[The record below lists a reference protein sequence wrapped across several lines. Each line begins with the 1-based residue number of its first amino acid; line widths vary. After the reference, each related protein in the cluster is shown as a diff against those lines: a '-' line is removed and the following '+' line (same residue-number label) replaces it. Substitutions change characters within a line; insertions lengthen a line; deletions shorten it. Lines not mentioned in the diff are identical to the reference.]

1 MVLHIKGGVIMN
13 NNADQNAAIAE
24 ENKKKIGVFLCEC
37 GRKIA
42 PRVDLNLLENMV
54 GDDRK
59 INHVVTLPYPCE
71 LPGIGKIKETVL
83 EKNLNRVIVAGCES
97 RIILPKLEKELESV
111 GLEKGQI
118 DVVNIRG
125 YVASVNEGEP
135 AQLAKKSAKLI
146 SASAAYLDALVL
158 SPKTRIDFK
167 GPVMILGGGMATYS
181 AAQELLRQK
190 IETIIAIHTDD
201 PEDVIRML
209 HESYPGKRDYH
220 ERLRAI
226 INEVNES
233 PYVKQ
238 ITVGTL
244 EKVRGVMGHYV
255 VMFASEKDKP
265 PLPYEAGAII
275 AALDGEMHNQGTDF
289 GHDGKRVLCHT
300 EMDEYMW
307 LHGAPGHRVVF
318 WINDLE
324 MDRPYANLSART
336 AWNMATCI
344 REHNVLSR
352 VTILY
357 NNKIKIL
364 LSSAEQ
370 IRSRE
375 LGIEWIQ
382 YDGTIRPTVQDGFIT
397 FNDPEDQIEKELG
410 WEQLVLSP
418 LRHPGIE
425 QLKVAEILGL
435 HTDDGKFLERNP
447 QMVRPEQV
455 GLDKKFI
462 AGSAWKPCDLKETL
476 RQGRRAAHK
485 TAEIVSLANEGK
497 LFAPSMVCTV
507 DQSKCTGCGLC
518 REICDCGGI
527 APVDG
532 HGGNTPRV
540 VDPMVCTGGGTCA
553 AACPYHALTLQNNTT
568 AQREARVAALAQRLD
583 ENEVMGYGCNWGGA
597 AAADHA
603 GIRGMH
609 SNSRFY
615 LLPVGCIGQLDL
627 SVMGRAFLEGA
638 NGLLLIGCPPEECH
652 HSYGLDHA
660 WSRVLLIKKLLD
672 LIGIER
678 ERIALSHADLN
689 KPDQY
694 IKTINS
700 FVDIMDKLG
709 PIARNEM
716 MKAKINDVYD
726 TLNNSRVRWVLGAS
740 LRRPWETTYP
750 SDQRSALAYD
760 ETLFDV
766 LMEEFLRTRIVNLLK
781 KQPGVQQLQD
791 IARSLGEE
799 RQMLLNC
806 LKDLTEEGIVSR
818 IFKDRNPYYSIQQE

>member
-1 MVLHIKGGVIMN
+1 MK
-13 NNADQNAAIAE
+13 NNANKHAATGG
-24 ENKKKIGVFLCEC
+24 ENREKIGVFLCEC

-42 PRVDLNLLENMV
+42 PKIDLKLLE
-54 GDDRK
+54 K
-59 INHVVTLPYPCE
+59 ILSNDQIISHVMTLPYSCE
-71 LPGIGKIKETVL
+71 LPGIEKIREIVQDKHIG
-83 EKNLNRVIVAGCES
+83 RVVVAGCEP
-97 RIILPKLEKELESV
+97 RIILPKLERELE
-111 GLEKGQI
+111 GFGIEKGRI

-125 YVASVNEGEP
+125 YVASVNQGDP
-135 AQLAKKSAKLI
+135 SQLASKSAKLI
-146 SASAAYLDALVL
+146 SSSAAYLDALIP
-158 SPKTRIDFK
+158 SPKTRIEFK

-181 AAQELLRQK
+181 AAQELVRQK
-190 IETIIAIHTDD
+190 IETIIAVYTEDT
-201 PEDVIRML
+201 EDVIRML
-209 HESYPGKRDYH
+209 HESYPGKWDSH

-233 PYVKQ
+233 PYIKQ
-238 ITVGTL
+238 ITVGKL

-255 VMFASEKDKP
+255 VTFASEKDKP
-265 PLPYEAGAII
+265 PLSYEVGAII

-300 EMDEYMW
+300 EMDEHIW

-324 MDRPYANLSART
+324 TERPYANLSART
-336 AWNMATCI
+336 AWNMAIYI
-344 REHNVLSR
+344 REHNVFSR
-352 VTILY
+352 VSILY

-370 IRSRE
+370 IMSRE
-375 LGIEWIQ
+375 LGIEWIP

-397 FNDPEDQIEKELG
+397 YNDQEDQIEKELG

-418 LRHPGIE
+418 LRHPGVE
-425 QLKVAEILGL
+425 QLKVAQILGL
-435 HTDDGKFLERNP
+435 HTDGSKFLERNP

-455 GLDKKFI
+455 GLDRKFI
-462 AGSAWKPCDLKETL
+462 AGSACEPCDLKETL

-485 TAEIVSLANEGK
+485 ITELIGLANEGR

-507 DQSKCTGCGLC
+507 DQGKCTGCGLC

-532 HGGNTPRV
+532 PGGNTPRV
-540 VDPMVCTGGGTCA
+540 VDPMSCTGGGTCA
-553 AACPYHALTLQNNTT
+553 AACPYHALSLQNNTT
-568 AQREARVAALAQRLD
+568 AQREARVAALARRLD
-583 ENEVMGYGCNWGGA
+583 ENEVMGYGCNWGGV

-603 GIRGMH
+603 GLRGMH
-609 SNSRFY
+609 YNSRFY
-615 LLPVGCIGQLDL
+615 LMPVGCIGQLDL

-660 WSRVLLIKKLLD
+660 WSRVLLIKKMLD

-678 ERIALSHADLN
+678 ERIALAHADLN

-694 IKTINS
+694 IKTVNS
-700 FVDIMDKLG
+700 FVGIIDKMG
-709 PIARNEM
+709 PIKRNEM
-716 MKAKINDVYD
+716 MEAKINDVYD

-766 LMEEFLRTRIVNLLK
+766 LMEEFLRIRIINLLK

-791 IARSLGEE
+791 ISCSLGEE
-799 RQMLLNC
+799 RQQILSC
-806 LKDLTEEGIVSR
+806 LKDLTEEGIISR
-818 IFKDRNPYYSIQQE
+818 IFKDRIPYYSIRQE

>member
-1 MVLHIKGGVIMN
+1 
-13 NNADQNAAIAE
+13 
-24 ENKKKIGVFLCEC
+24 
-37 GRKIA
+37 
-42 PRVDLNLLENMV
+42 
-54 GDDRK
+54 
-59 INHVVTLPYPCE
+59 
-71 LPGIGKIKETVL
+71 
-83 EKNLNRVIVAGCES
+83 VAGCEP
-97 RIILPKLEKELESV
+97 RIILPKLEKELASV

-135 AQLAKKSAKLI
+135 AQLATKSAKLI
-146 SASAAYLDALVL
+146 SASAAYLDALVP
-158 SPKTRIDFK
+158 SPKTRTDFK

-181 AAQELLRQK
+181 AAQELLRQN
-190 IETIIAIHTDD
+190 IETIIAIHTED

-209 HESYPGKRDYH
+209 HENYPGERDYH

-233 PYVKQ
+233 PYIKQ

-244 EKVRGVMGHYV
+244 EKVRGVVGNYIV
-255 VMFASEKDKP
+255 TFTSEKDKP
-265 PLPYEAGAII
+265 PLAYDVGAII
-275 AALDGEMHNQGTDF
+275 AALDGEMQNQGTDF

-300 EMDEYMW
+300 EMDEYIW
-307 LHGAPGHRVVF
+307 LHGAPGHRVAF

-324 MDRPYANLSART
+324 TDRPYANLSART
-336 AWNMATCI
+336 AWNMASYI

-352 VTILY
+352 VSILY
-357 NNKIKIL
+357 NNKIRL
-364 LSSAEQ
+364 PLSGSERIRAREQ
-370 IRSRE
+370 SIE
-375 LGIEWIQ
+375 LIP
-382 YDGTIRPTVQDGFIT
+382 YDGIIRPTVQNGFIT

-418 LRHPGIE
+418 IRHPGLE
-425 QLKVAEILGL
+425 QLKTAEILGL
-435 HTDDGKFLERNP
+435 YIEDGKFLERNP

-462 AGSAWKPCDLKETL
+462 AGSACKPCDMKETL

-507 DQSKCTGCGLC
+507 DQGKCTGCGLC

-568 AQREARVAALAQRLD
+568 AQREARVAALARRLD

-603 GIRGMH
+603 GLRGMH
-609 SNSRFY
+609 YNSRFY
-615 LLPVGCIGQLDL
+615 LVPVGCIGQLDL

-660 WSRVLLIKKLLD
+660 WSRVLLVKKLLD

-678 ERIALSHADLN
+678 DRIALAHADLN

-694 IKTINS
+694 IKTVNS

-709 PIARNEM
+709 PIKRDEM

-760 ETLFDV
+760 ETLSDV
-766 LMEEFLRTRIVNLLK
+766 LVDEFLRTRIVNLLK

-818 IFKDRNPYYSIQQE
+818 IFKDRNPYYAIQQE